1 MPSRAPSR
9 TQCLRDPLLPR
20 LPSVRPPR
28 PRRPAPAPPAGRGD
42 APTLSSAPAYAPTA
56 TGLCPSCAR
65 PLTKGIPPAAMPHA
79 SSHNP
84 LSGPRTR
91 LPKPPSRPGKVPCKS
106 PSPVTH
112 PLQTVFPATA
122 HAAVTPD
129 SGARRP
135 RSAARRAGPRPSHPN
150 MGGHALF
157 PLSGA
162 QATPPP
168 SNLDGGLVPLRM
180 HPRQATPPLTFVA
193 RSYAPFLTGGLRPS
207 VLCARAAALGAGPPF
222 DPARS
227 KVLGAHPPPQPL
239 PGQGLVGR
247 TAWAVFLL
255 QSAA

>member
-135 RSAARRAGPRPSHPN
+135 RRAARRAGPRPSHPN

-157 PLSGA
+157 PFSGGTGHA
-162 QATPPP
+162 P
-168 SNLDGGLVPLRM
+168 SFQLGWWSSPLADVSSPS
-180 HPRQATPPLTFVA
+180 H
-193 RSYAPFLTGGLRPS
+193 APSDVCGSKLRPLPHRRVETQCS
-207 VLCARAAALGAGPPF
+207 LRT
-222 DPARS
+222 RS
-227 KVLGAHPPPQPL
+227 GSGRRPSLRPYPL
-239 PGQGLVGR
+239 
-247 TAWAVFLL
+247 
-255 QSAA
+255 